1 LLSDGLLDKSLGE
14 QTASPPINRRGTMN
28 KTKSAAVS
36 LVILTALSLFAAVG
50 APAQEAAPV
59 TSKLDEYLSAAA
71 KMGFIGS
78 TLVARDGKVIF
89 SKGYGMANAE
99 WDISNTPQTKFRLG
113 SITKQF
119 TAASILLLQERGKLS
134 VQDPICKHIAECPK
148 AWEPV
153 TIHHLLTHTSG
164 IPSYTDVKSPEEFR
178 KLSLTQVTPAGFVD
192 SFKSKPLEF
201 PVGEKMKYNNSG
213 YFMLGYI
220 IEKVSGQS
228 YEAFLQENIF
238 APLKMANTGYDTHD
252 RILKNRATGYS
263 RKNNAKVNSDYLD
276 MTVPYAAGSL
286 YSTVEDLFT
295 WNEALFSD
303 KLLSAKS
310 REAMM
315 TVDKNNYAY
324 GLVINQQHNRK
335 LVSHGGGINGFNTIL
350 ARFPEE
356 KVTVVVLR
364 NADYGSPDPGKV
376 SRDLAAILFGEK
388 YEIPRERVAVKI
400 DPKIID
406 AYVGQYELNPNFIIT
421 MTREG
426 DNLMT
431 QATGQPKFELYPES
445 ETKFFLKVV
454 DAQFTFVKDDK
465 GAVTHLILSQGGDQ
479 RAKKIK

>member
-1 LLSDGLLDKSLGE
+1 MNNIKSV
-14 QTASPPINRRGTMN
+14 AIN
-28 KTKSAAVS
+28 
-36 LVILTALSLFAAVG
+36 LVILTALSLFIVVRAL
-50 APAQEAAPV
+50 AQEAAPIA
-59 TSKLDEYLSAAA
+59 SKLDEYLSAAA
-71 KMGFIGS
+71 KKDFTGS
-78 TLVARDGKVIF
+78 ALVARDGKVIL

-99 WDISNTPQTKFRLG
+99 WDVPNTPQTKFRLG

-119 TAASILLLQERGKLS
+119 TAASILLLQERGKLG
-134 VQDPICKHIAECPK
+134 VRDPVCKYIAECPK
-148 AWEPV
+148 AWEPI

-178 KLSLTQVTPAGFVD
+178 KLSLTSVTPAGFVD
-192 SFKSKPLEF
+192 SFKGKPLEF

-238 APLKMANTGYDTHD
+238 TPLK
-252 RILKNRATGYS
+252 I
-263 RKNNAKVNSDYLD
+263 VNSDYLD

-286 YSTVEDLFT
+286 YSTVEDLFA

-324 GLVINQQHNRK
+324 GLVVTQQHNRK
-335 LVSHGGGINGFNTIL
+335 MVSHGGGINGFNTIL

-356 KVTVVVLR
+356 KITIVVLR
-364 NADYGSPDPGKV
+364 NADYGFSSPNKI
-376 SRDLAAILFGEK
+376 SQDLAAIVFGEK
-388 YEIPRERVAVKI
+388 YEIPRERVAIKI
-400 DPKIID
+400 DPKILD

-421 MTREG
+421 MTRES
-426 DNLMT
+426 DRLMT
-431 QATGQPKFELYPES
+431 QATGQPKFELFPES
-445 ETKFFLKVV
+445 ETNFFLKVV
-454 DAQFTFVKDDK
+454 DAQVTFVKDEK
-465 GAVTHLILSQGGDQ
+465 GVVTHLILHQGGDQ
-479 RAKKIK
+479 

>member
-1 LLSDGLLDKSLGE
+1 
-14 QTASPPINRRGTMN
+14 MN
-28 KTKSAAVS
+28 KTKALATR
-36 LVILTALSLFAAVG
+36 LVVLTALSLFAAVS
-50 APAQEAAPV
+50 ALAQEAAPIA
-59 TSKLDEYLSAAA
+59 SKMDEYLSAAA
-71 KMGFIGS
+71 KQGFTGS
-78 TLVARDGKVIF
+78 ALVARDGKVIF

-99 WDISNTPQTKFRLG
+99 WDIPNTPQTKFRLG

-134 VQDPICKHIAECPK
+134 VRDPVCKYIAECPK
-148 AWEPV
+148 TWEPV
-153 TIHHLLTHTSG
+153 TIHHLLVHTSG

-238 APLKMANTGYDTHD
+238 TPLKMADTGYDTHD

-263 RKNNAKVNSDYLD
+263 KRADKIVNSDYLD

-286 YSTVEDLFT
+286 YSTVEDLFA

-315 TVDKNNYAY
+315 TVDKNDYAY
-324 GLVINQQHNRK
+324 GLAVNQQHNRK
-335 LVSHGGGINGFNTIL
+335 MISHGGGINGFNTIL

-356 KVTVVVLR
+356 KITTVVLR
-364 NADYGSPDPGKV
+364 NADYGFSSPGKI
-376 SRDLAAILFGEK
+376 SQDLAAIVLGEK
-388 YEIPRERVAVKI
+388 YEFPRERVAIKI
-400 DPKIID
+400 DPKILD
-406 AYVGQYELNPNFIIT
+406 AYVGQYELNPNFIFT

-426 DNLMT
+426 DSLMT
-431 QATGQPKFELYPES
+431 QATGQPKFELFPES

-454 DAQFTFVKDDK
+454 DAQVTFVKDDK
-465 GAVTHLILSQGGDQ
+465 GAVTHIILHQGGD
-479 RAKKIK
+479 RTAKKIK

>member
-1 LLSDGLLDKSLGE
+1 
-14 QTASPPINRRGTMN
+14 MN
-28 KTKSAAVS
+28 KSKILATR
-36 LVILTALSLFAAVG
+36 LVVLTALSLFAAC
-50 APAQEAAPV
+50 ALAQEAAPI
-59 TSKLDEYLSAAA
+59 TSKLEEYLSAAA
-71 KMGFIGS
+71 KQGFTGS
-78 TLVARDGKVIF
+78 ALVARDGKVIF

-99 WDISNTPQTKFRLG
+99 WDVPNTPQTKFRLG

-119 TAASILLLQERGKLS
+119 TAASILLLQERGKLG
-134 VQDPICKHIAECPK
+134 VQDPVCKYIAECPK
-148 AWEPV
+148 AWEPI

-192 SFKSKPLEF
+192 SFKGKPLEF

-263 RKNNAKVNSDYLD
+263 KREDKIVNSDYLD

-286 YSTVEDLFT
+286 YSTVEDLFA

-324 GLVINQQHNRK
+324 GLVVTQQHNRK
-335 LVSHGGGINGFNTIL
+335 MVSHGGGINGFNTIL

-364 NADYGSPDPGKV
+364 NADYGFSSPNKI
-376 SRDLAAILFGEK
+376 SQDLAAIVFGEK
-388 YEIPRERVAVKI
+388 YEIPRERVAIKI
-400 DPKIID
+400 DPKILD

-421 MTREG
+421 MIREG
-426 DNLMT
+426 DRLMT
-431 QATGQPKFELYPES
+431 QLTGQPKFELFPES
-445 ETKFFLKVV
+445 EAKFFLKVV
-454 DAQFTFVKDDK
+454 DAQVTFVKDDK
-465 GAVTHLILSQGGDQ
+465 GAVTHLILHQGGDQ
-479 RAKKIK
+479 KAKKIK

>member
-1 LLSDGLLDKSLGE
+1 M
-14 QTASPPINRRGTMN
+14 NMN
-28 KTKSAAVS
+28 KAKIITTC
-36 LVILTALSLFAAVG
+36 LVVLTALSLITAVSALVQDG
-50 APAQEAAPV
+50 API
-59 TSKLDEYLSAAA
+59 TTKLDEYMNATARL
-71 KMGFIGS
+71 GFTGS
-78 TLVARDGKVIF
+78 VLVARDGKVIF

-99 WDISNTPQTKFRLG
+99 WDIPNTPQTKFRLG

-119 TAASILLLQERGKLS
+119 TAASILLLQERGKLG
-134 VQDPICKHIAECPK
+134 VQDPICKYIADCPK
-148 AWEPV
+148 AWEPI

-178 KLSLTQVTPAGFVD
+178 KLSLAPVAVTGFVD
-192 SFKSKPLEF
+192 SFKPKPLEF
-201 PVGEKMKYNNSG
+201 TPGERMKYNNSG

-238 APLKMANTGYDTHD
+238 TPLKLADTGYDTHD
-252 RILKNRATGYS
+252 RILKHRATGYS
-263 RKNNAKVNSDYLD
+263 MRKAARINSDYLD

-286 YSTVEDLFT
+286 YSTVEDLFA

-324 GLVINQQHNRK
+324 GLAVNQQFNRK
-335 LVSHGGGINGFNTIL
+335 MILHGGGINGFNTML

-356 KVTVVVLR
+356 KITVVVLR
-364 NADYGSPDPGKV
+364 NADYGNPGPGKI
-376 SRDLAAILFGEK
+376 SNDLAAILLGEK
-388 YEIPRERVAVKI
+388 YEIPRERVAIKV
-400 DPKIID
+400 DPKIFD
-406 AYVGQYELNPNFIIT
+406 AYVGEYELAPNRIFTIS
-421 MTREG
+421 REG
-426 DNLMT
+426 DRLMS
-431 QATGQPKFELYPES
+431 ALTGQPQVELFPES

-465 GAVTHLILSQGGDQ
+465 GAVTHLILHQGGDQ
-479 RAKKIK
+479 KAKKIK

>member
-1 LLSDGLLDKSLGE
+1 MNNAKALG
-14 QTASPPINRRGTMN
+14 AR
-28 KTKSAAVS
+28 
-36 LVILTALSLFAAVG
+36 LVVLTALALFAVVSAL
-50 APAQEAAPV
+50 AQEAAPV
-59 TSKLDEYLSAAA
+59 ASKLDEYLSAAA
-71 KMGFIGS
+71 KQGFTGS
-78 TLVARDGKVIF
+78 ALVARDGKALF

-99 WDISNTPQTKFRLG
+99 WDVPNTPQTKFRLG

-134 VQDPICKHIAECPK
+134 VQDPICKYIAECPK
-148 AWEPV
+148 SWEPI

-178 KLSLTQVTPAGFVD
+178 KLSLMSVTPADFVD

-201 PVGEKMKYNNSG
+201 PVGEKMKYDNSG

-220 IEKVSGQS
+220 IEKVSGQN

-238 APLKMANTGYDTHD
+238 GPLKLADTGYDTHD
-252 RILKNRATGYS
+252 RILKKRATGYS
-263 RKNNAKVNSDYLD
+263 WKNGARVNSDYLD

-286 YSTVEDLFT
+286 YSTVEDLFA

-324 GLVINQQHNRK
+324 GLAVNQQFNRK
-335 LVSHGGGINGFNTIL
+335 MVSHGGGINGFNTIL

-356 KVTVVVLR
+356 KVTIVVLR
-364 NADYGSPDPGKV
+364 NADYGSPSPGKMGQ
-376 SRDLAAILFGEK
+376 DLAAIVFGEK
-388 YEIPRERVAVKI
+388 YEIPRERVAIKI
-400 DPKIID
+400 DPKILD

-421 MTREG
+421 VTREG
-426 DNLMT
+426 DSLMT
-431 QATGQPKFELYPES
+431 QATGQPKFELFPES

-454 DAQFTFVKDDK
+454 DAQVTFVKDDK
-465 GAVTHLILSQGGDQ
+465 GAVTRLILHQGGDQ
-479 RAKKIK
+479 TAKKIK

>member
-1 LLSDGLLDKSLGE
+1 
-14 QTASPPINRRGTMN
+14 MN
-28 KTKSAAVS
+28 KTKAVS
-36 LVILTALSLFAAVG
+36 ICLVILSALSLFAAVG
-50 APAQEAAPV
+50 KLAQEAAPI

-71 KMGFIGS
+71 KQGFTGS

-99 WDISNTPQTKFRLG
+99 WDIPNTPQTKFRLG

-134 VQDPICKHIAECPK
+134 VQESVCKYVAECPK

-153 TIHHLLTHTSG
+153 TVHHLLVHTSG

-178 KLSLTQVTPAGFVD
+178 KMSLGQVTPAGFVD

-201 PVGEKMKYNNSG
+201 AVGEKMKYNNSG
-213 YFMLGYI
+213 YFTLGYI

-238 APLKMANTGYDTHD
+238 TPLKMANTGYDTHD

-263 RKNNAKVNSDYLD
+263 WKNNEKINSDYLD
-276 MTVPYAAGSL
+276 MTVPYSAGSL
-286 YSTVEDLFT
+286 YSTVEDLFA

-324 GLVINQQHNRK
+324 GLAVHQQHNRK
-335 LVSHGGGINGFNTIL
+335 RVFHGGGINGFNTIL

-356 KVTVVVLR
+356 KITIVVLR
-364 NADYGSPDPGKV
+364 NADYGAPDPGKI
-376 SRDLAAILFGEK
+376 SQDLAAIVLGV
-388 YEIPRERVAVKI
+388 PSRVAVKI
-400 DPKIID
+400 DPKILD

-426 DNLMT
+426 DSLMT
-431 QATGQPKFELYPES
+431 QATGQPKFELFPES

-454 DAQFTFVKDDK
+454 EAQVTFVKDDK
-465 GAVTHLILSQGGDQ
+465 GAVTHLILHQGGDQ
-479 RAKKIK
+479 KAKKIK

>member
-1 LLSDGLLDKSLGE
+1 M
-14 QTASPPINRRGTMN
+14 P
-28 KTKSAAVS
+28 KTKSLAV
-36 LVILTALSLFAAVG
+36 LTALSLLFIVSAL
-50 APAQEAAPV
+50 AQEAAPL

-71 KMGFIGS
+71 RQGFTGS
-78 TLVARDGKVIF
+78 ALVAKDGKVVF

-99 WDISNTPQTKFRLG
+99 WDIPNTPQTKFRLG

-134 VQDPICKHIAECPK
+134 AQDPICKYIAECPK
-148 AWEPV
+148 SWEPITV
-153 TIHHLLTHTSG
+153 HHLLTHTSG

-178 KLSLTQVTPAGFVD
+178 KLSLTSVTPAGFVD

-201 PVGEKMKYNNSG
+201 PVGERMKYNNSG

-220 IEKVSGQS
+220 IEKVSGRS

-238 APLKMANTGYDTHD
+238 TPLKMADTGYDTHG
-252 RILKNRATGYS
+252 RILKKRATGYS
-263 RKNNAKVNSDYLD
+263 SKDNTRVNSDYLD

-286 YSTVEDLFT
+286 YSTVEDLFE

-335 LVSHGGGINGFNTIL
+335 IVSHGGGINGFNTIL

-364 NADYGSPDPGKV
+364 NADYGFSNPGKI
-376 SRDLAAILFGEK
+376 SQDLAAIVFGEK
-388 YEIPRERVAVKI
+388 YEIPRERVAIKI
-400 DPKIID
+400 DPKILD
-406 AYVGQYELNPNFIIT
+406 AYVGQYELNPNFIFT
-421 MTREG
+421 VTREG
-426 DNLMT
+426 DALMT
-431 QATGQPKFELYPES
+431 QATGQPKFELFPES

-454 DAQFTFVKDDK
+454 DAQVTFVKDGK
-465 GAVTHLILSQGGDQ
+465 GVVTHLILHQGGD
-479 RAKKIK
+479 RTAKKIK